1 MQAIVRKSNRGF
13 TLIELLVVIA
23 IIAILA
29 AILFPVFAQAREQA
43 RKTDC
48 LTKTKQLGLAWIMY
62 AQDYDETYPL
72 AASSELVPLPPPYT
86 PVRPTWTYFVYPYIK
101 HGDSL
106 MTWNP
111 KITIFMCPNYL
122 KAAPTVDEAGNQ
134 RVNGGSTGAY
144 PILSY
149 APNWA
154 ITTAYWALPPF
165 YNPSVDT
172 WAGPSSS
179 ACTLAAVARP
189 ANQILLAPNHDC
201 CVESWGRG
209 FEDTDNNWNRA
220 AVRHNGGANY
230 ALCDGHSKYYRGPNP
245 QYGKEPGAYTSTATD
260 YTAGMLEAPGTPIA
274 THIQNRPDAPI
285 FFFPR
290 GG

>member
-1 MQAIVRKSNRGF
+1 MHRYKGF

-48 LTKTKQLGLAWIMY
+48 LTKLKQLDLGWLMY

-72 AASSELVPLPPPYT
+72 AAANYLVPLPPPYT
-86 PVRPTWTYFVYPYIK
+86 PVYPTWTYFVYPYIK
-101 HGDSL
+101 QGQDL
-106 MTWNP
+106 ITWNP
-111 KITIFMCPNYL
+111 NISLFMCPDAL
-122 KAAPTVDEAGNQ
+122 VPAPAVDEAGN
-134 RVNGGSTGAY
+134 VATSPGGVTSY

-149 APNWA
+149 NPNFA
-154 ITTAYWALPPF
+154 ITTAYWALGDEQN
-165 YNPSVDT
+165 Y
-172 WAGPSSS
+172 GPSAS

-189 ANQILLAPNHDC
+189 ANQILLAPGHNC
-201 CVESWGRG
+201 CVGSMGRG
-209 FEDTDNNWNRA
+209 GMPADQPDATDNNWNRA
-220 AVRHNGGANY
+220 ALRHNGGANY
-230 ALCDGHSKYYRGPNP
+230 ALCDGHAKYFRGPHP
-245 QYGKEPGAYTSTATD
+245 QYGSVPGSFTATSGD
-260 YTAGMLEAPGTPIA
+260 WEQGALEAPGTPIA
-274 THIQNRPDAPI
+274 TDIRNKPDAPV